1 MPYRD
6 FRTPEEKT
14 NAGLCPLKKK
24 KKKCSPCLRISEG
37 ETAESSVFMWRER
50 KVKLIAYGQYNNAV
64 LLEGL

>member
-24 KKKCSPCLRISEG
+24 KVVFAWEKCKE
-37 ETAESSVFMWRER
+37 ETVEHSTFMERER
-50 KVKLIAYGQYNNAV
+50 EVKLIAYGQYNDAV
-64 LLEGL
+64 LLKGL

>member
-6 FRTPEEKT
+6 FRAPEEKT
-14 NAGLCPLKKK
+14 DAGLCPGKDVQSLLGKMAV
-24 KKKCSPCLRISEG
+24 CSI
-37 ETAESSVFMWRER
+37 FIHRER